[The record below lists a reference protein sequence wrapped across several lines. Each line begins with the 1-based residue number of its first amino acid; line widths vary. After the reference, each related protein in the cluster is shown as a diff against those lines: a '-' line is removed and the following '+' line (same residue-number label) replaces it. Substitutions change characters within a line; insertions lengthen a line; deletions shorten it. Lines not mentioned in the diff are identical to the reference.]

1 VTILLVVGRK
11 YLHSHTYV
19 AHEADQFPLQRP
31 LVSSRRV
38 PKDVVKSKRVAGI
51 RNRRRLSI
59 YLPTCSKRSKS
70 ICWRSICADAGVGQ
84 VNDGAAEGVLPDPV
98 GQ

>member
-1 VTILLVVGRK
+1 
-11 YLHSHTYV
+11 
-19 AHEADQFPLQRP
+19 
-31 LVSSRRV
+31 V